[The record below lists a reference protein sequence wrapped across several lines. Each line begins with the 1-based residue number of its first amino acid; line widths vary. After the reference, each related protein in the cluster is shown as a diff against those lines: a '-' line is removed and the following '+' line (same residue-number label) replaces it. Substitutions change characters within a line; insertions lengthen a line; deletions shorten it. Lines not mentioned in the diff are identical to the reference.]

1 VTSEIFSSKALI
13 LLASRPETV
22 EIAVR
27 RIRPEVLGVIVS
39 QEILEA
45 VTLKC
50 SELRAQGVEFR
61 YRMVDSP
68 MEIGDSFSRFEH
80 LLLELA
86 GLGYGRDEVLLVATG
101 GTRPM
106 RLGAALAAMTRG
118 VGMVHQ
124 RVPQVYVGGRWER
137 DGSREV
143 EVAPMGNPLEATG
156 LLREGQGVELF
167 NRRDYGAAAL
177 VFGDIVGKVS
187 GAERGHYYRGLLLLA
202 EGYAAWDVADYGVA
216 LEKLRE
222 ARGEMGVELSET
234 ALAERA
240 GALSDRISVHLPF
253 LGKVR
258 GRLSA
263 ENVVDMLENARR
275 RIVDQR
281 RYDDGVARLYRCVE
295 MWHQWRLGERSI
307 STEKVDWGKVDGDVR
322 ERFLEEAGLVEPPEV
337 LALRHARLL
346 DRILGGEEAEDEA
359 VLRDLLQKRNRSIL
373 AHGLE
378 PIDRKSAL
386 RFLEYVDALVEAPE
400 ARVGVEHAT
409 LRGL

>member
-1 VTSEIFSSKALI
+1 MAESSKAII

-22 EIAVR
+22 QVAVER
-27 RIRPEVLGVIVS
+27 MRPETLGVIVS

-50 SELRAQGVEFR
+50 SELRAEGVEFR

-68 MEIGDSFSRFEH
+68 MEIGDAFSRFEH
-80 LLLELA
+80 LLSELE
-86 GLGYGRDEVLLVATG
+86 GMGYGREEVLLDATG
-101 GTRPM
+101 GTTPM

-143 EVAPMGNPLEATG
+143 EVAPMGNPLVATG

-275 RIVDQR
+275 RIVDQGR
-281 RYDDGVARLYRCVE
+281 HDDGVARLYRCVE
-295 MWHQWRLGERSI
+295 MWHQWRLGEHSI
-307 STEKVDWGKVDGDVR
+307 STAKVDWEKVDEDVR
-322 ERFLEEAGLVEPPEV
+322 ERFLRETGLGEPPEV

-346 DRILGGEEAEDEA
+346 DRLLDGEEAEDDA

-378 PIDRKSAL
+378 PIDEKSAL

-400 ARVGVEHAT
+400 ARAGAEHAR
-409 LRGL
+409 LRRL

>member
-1 VTSEIFSSKALI
+1 MAVERM
-13 LLASRPETV
+13 RPET
-22 EIAVR
+22 
-27 RIRPEVLGVIVS
+27 LGVIVS

-50 SELRAQGVEFR
+50 SELRAEGVEFR

-68 MEIGDSFSRFEH
+68 MEIGDAFSRFEH
-80 LLLELA
+80 LLSELE
-86 GLGYGRDEVLLVATG
+86 GMGYGRDEVLLDATG
-101 GTRPM
+101 GTTPM

-143 EVAPMGNPLEATG
+143 EVAPMGNPLVATG
-156 LLREGQGVELF
+156 LLREGQAVELF

-216 LEKLRE
+216 LEKLRL
-222 ARGEMGVELSET
+222 ARGEMGVELSEMD
-234 ALAERA
+234 LAERA

-307 STEKVDWGKVDGDVR
+307 STEKVDWEKVDGDVR
-322 ERFLEEAGLVEPPEV
+322 ERFLEEAGSSELPEV
-337 LALRHARLL
+337 LALHHARLL
-346 DRILGGEEAEDEA
+346 DRILGGEEVGDDA
-359 VLRDLLQKRNRSIL
+359 VLRDLLQQRNRSIL

-378 PIDRKSAL
+378 PIDEKSAL
-386 RFLEYVDALVEAPE
+386 RFLEYVDALVETPE
-400 ARVGVEHAT
+400 ARVGAEHAT